1 MVLEKIHSE
10 IERQVD
16 FSKTES
22 GGLDFERIATEF
34 FSVIPFDEASA
45 KQMRERVA
53 TLSGEEKVKEFLAG
67 LVDQLYEAREKQY
80 GPAITRQIEKLVLL
94 NTIDS
99 LWINHLE
106 DIDYLREGIGLR
118 GYAARD
124 PLIEYKGEAFKI
136 FDDLMRAI
144 DYEVVHR
151 IFKIQVA
158 PPEQHPAQPHQ
169 HQPIHGSQTSTSGSP
184 VVTSQSESSSPA
196 AQQPRN
202 LETSKKIGRNDPC
215 PCGSGL
221 KYKKCGLIGAPQHK
235 S

>member
-34 FSVIPFDEASA
+34 FSIIPFDEAST
-45 KQMRERVA
+45 KQIRERVG

-80 GPAITRQIEKLVLL
+80 GPLITRQIEKLVLL

-124 PLIEYKGEAFKI
+124 PLIERSE
-136 FDDLMRAI
+136 
-144 DYEVVHR
+144 EH
-151 IFKIQVA
+151 
-158 PPEQHPAQPHQ
+158 
-169 HQPIHGSQTSTSGSP
+169 TSELQ
-184 VVTSQSESSSPA
+184 SQS
-196 AQQPRN
+196 N
-202 LETSKKIGRNDPC
+202 L
-215 PCGSGL
+215 
-221 KYKKCGLIGAPQHK
+221 
-235 S
+235 